1 MTHNP
6 KHSVQ
11 LTDYTEFFGIARW
24 RAWTP
29 GISDSQD
36 WQRWIEGRLAP
47 APDDQPDVSYLPG
60 LLRRRLDRPGR
71 MALHTAWPCVEGLDS
86 VQLVFA
92 SRHGALHRTVDMLT
106 ALANDEVLSPT
117 LFSLAVHNSTAG
129 LFSIARGDRSAAT
142 AMAAGLDTLA
152 LSILEGA
159 NMVSEGAPNVLV
171 TYTDDIAPEP
181 YREHIADPATLPFA
195 ISLLLTPATD
205 ASLRCR
211 LGRDSGPTPEQAPET
226 ALMRFLLEDT
236 AQVVLGASQNWQL
249 ERAHAG

>member
-1 MTHNP
+1 M
-6 KHSVQ
+6 Q

-24 RAWTP
+24 RAWAP
-29 GISDSQD
+29 GISGSQD
-36 WQRWIEGRLAP
+36 WRNWIKGGLAP

-71 MALHTAWPCVEGLDS
+71 MALHTAWPCAAGLES

-129 LFSIARGDRSAAT
+129 LFSIARGDRGAAT
-142 AMAAGLDTLA
+142 AMAAGPDTLA
-152 LSILEGA
+152 LAILEGA
-159 NMVSEGAPNVLV
+159 NMVAEGAANVLV
-171 TYTDDIAPEP
+171 TYTDDIAPAP
-181 YREHIADPATLPFA
+181 YQGHVTESASLPFA
-195 ISLLLTPATD
+195 VSLLLTPATD
-205 ASLRCR
+205 DAQRCR
-211 LGRDSGPTPEQAPET
+211 LGRDSGPVPEQAPEA
-226 ALMRFLLEDT
+226 ALMQFLLED
-236 AQVVLGASQNWQL
+236 AEQVVLGASQNWRL